1 MANLYTTNSEEA
13 LYFNQEDAV
22 VWLDPLDGTKG
33 FLDNDRG

>member
-1 MANLYTTNSEEA
+1 

-33 FLDNDRG
+33 FLTNDLSEVTNNIGK